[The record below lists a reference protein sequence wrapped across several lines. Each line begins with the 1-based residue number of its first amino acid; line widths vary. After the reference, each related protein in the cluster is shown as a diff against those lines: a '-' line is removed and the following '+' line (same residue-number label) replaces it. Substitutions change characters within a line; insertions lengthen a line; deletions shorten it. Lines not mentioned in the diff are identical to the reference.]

1 MLKTDEILFLK
12 ATGNNIRQLRKSL
25 NLSQESL
32 SFDADIPRNQI
43 GRIERGEINTS
54 VITLMKIATAL
65 KVNTHDLL
73 RINLP

>member
-65 KVNTHDLL
+65 KVNIYDLL
-73 RINLP
+73 KINLP

>member
-54 VITLMKIATAL
+54 VITLMKIAKAL

-73 RINLP
+73 KINLP

>member
-65 KVNTHDLL
+65 KVNAYDLL
-73 RINLP
+73 KINLP